1 MGSPERY
8 VAGVWSVMANK
19 APSPNQ
25 SKKPGKS
32 LMEKRAVKK
41 AKQSA
46 KQKKAASS

>member
-1 MGSPERY
+1 
-8 VAGVWSVMANK
+8 MANK

-41 AKQSA
+41 AKKSA
-46 KQKKAASS
+46 KEKKAGTS